1 MKPWHLPG
9 LFVSIHLR
17 SSAMSAESKDVWL
30 IKGIGGGALV
40 LLLLVGAV
48 VVLI

>member
-1 MKPWHLPG
+1 M
-9 LFVSIHLR
+9 R
-17 SSAMSAESKDVWL
+17 SSEMSAESKDVWL
-30 IKGIGGGALV
+30 LKGIGGGALV

>member
-1 MKPWHLPG
+1 
-9 LFVSIHLR
+9 
-17 SSAMSAESKDVWL
+17 MSAESKDVWL
-30 IKGIGGGALV
+30 LKGIGGCALV

>member
-1 MKPWHLPG
+1 
-9 LFVSIHLR
+9 
-17 SSAMSAESKDVWL
+17 MSAESKDVWL
-30 IKGIGGGALV
+30 LKGIGGGALA

>member
-1 MKPWHLPG
+1 MRPWHLPG
-9 LFVSIHLR
+9 
-17 SSAMSAESKDVWL
+17 MSAESKDVWL